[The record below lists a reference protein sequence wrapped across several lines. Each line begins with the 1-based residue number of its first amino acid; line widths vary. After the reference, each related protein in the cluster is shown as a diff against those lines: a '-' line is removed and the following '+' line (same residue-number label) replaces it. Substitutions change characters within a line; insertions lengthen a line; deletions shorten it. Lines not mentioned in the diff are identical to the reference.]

1 MESFW
6 LKTFT
11 TGRRLWNFELSV
23 DKRIKDLGYV
33 TRGIYRPRKGDT
45 VKIVCSKDNGYSI
58 EFYVKESEIDE
69 NLIDRIYYSL
79 LFN

>member
-1 MESFW
+1 MCHGNVL
-6 LKTFT
+6 LKI
-11 TGRRLWNFELSV
+11 LEENAKS
-23 DKRIKDLGYV
+23 I
-33 TRGIYRPRKGDT
+33 GDIT
-45 VKIVCSKDNGYSI
+45 IQKFYLLKDNGYNI